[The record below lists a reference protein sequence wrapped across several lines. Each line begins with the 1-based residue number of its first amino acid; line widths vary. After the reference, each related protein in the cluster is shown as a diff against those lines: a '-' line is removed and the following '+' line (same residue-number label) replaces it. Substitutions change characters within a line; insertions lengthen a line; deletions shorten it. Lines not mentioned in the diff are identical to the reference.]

1 MLNWRRTVG
10 KATDK
15 QRTKGGGEAGTMAE
29 DTLQT
34 AASTAGGHRIGEWF
48 WRFLSVVM
56 LFAVCWAVWIFYQ
69 LNPTP
74 LITRAAFEAAAKA
87 RATRDAHGLITPAA
101 KAPLAAAP
109 AEAPAAGTPSPA
121 TDASAAQPPK
131 PETTAAVP
139 MAKEPPVN
147 VEKLKLTESIER
159 PIPEGAAKK

>member
-1 MLNWRRTVG
+1 
-10 KATDK
+10 
-15 QRTKGGGEAGTMAE
+15 MAE

-34 AASTAGGHRIGEWF
+34 AASTASGHRIGEWF

-101 KAPLAAAP
+101 QAPQAAAP
-109 AEAPAAGTPSPA
+109 AEAPRPDATKPDATKPAATEPA
-121 TDASAAQPPK
+121 AAP
-131 PETTAAVP
+131 A
-139 MAKEPPVN
+139 AKEPPVN